1 MINNEAK
8 TLKKRTRGRNPDE
21 EVQEGRHNSGQ
32 VVMPL
37 SSSDGGDGRG
47 GPHLFDKTGGSPVL
61 EQKWTVA
68 PEIKNL
74 PKPTRKSKK
83 RPMPEE
89 EEQIVPRVVSPKGRG
104 GRK

>member
-1 MINNEAK
+1 M
-8 TLKKRTRGRNPDE
+8 
-21 EVQEGRHNSGQ
+21 
-32 VVMPL
+32 
-37 SSSDGGDGRG
+37 SSDGGDDRC
-47 GPHLFDKTGGSPVL
+47 GPHLFDKTGGPLAL
-61 EQKWTVA
+61 EQKLTVA